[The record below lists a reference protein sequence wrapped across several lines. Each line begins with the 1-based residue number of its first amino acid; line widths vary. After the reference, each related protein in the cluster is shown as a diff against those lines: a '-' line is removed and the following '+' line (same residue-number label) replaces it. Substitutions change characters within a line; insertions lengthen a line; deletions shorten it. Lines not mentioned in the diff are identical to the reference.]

1 MLQRSDV
8 RRPEIEKMMAVVVRG
23 DATSKEDVEKAF
35 AQIEEVDLVVSTI
48 GGTPADPRADSEGNI
63 NLIEAAAAKVK
74 ETEFLL
80 LRFFVFGSFFSK
92 KKKMEEDS
100 PFFLLLFALFPFQ
113 TRAFS
118 TIKTLSQGVKKF
130 VLVTSIGCGASRDAP
145 PAQVYDVL
153 KPVLLEKDKA
163 EAALVA
169 ACKRTGMEYVIIRPG
184 GLSNE
189 RATGSAVLTEDP
201 SVCGAVARED
211 VAALVASAALKGGS
225 SGRTLSA
232 VDTSQL
238 FEKEGAAPKFE
249 VFSL

>member
-1 MLQRSDV
+1 MRAQ
-8 RRPEIEKMMAVVVRG
+8 
-23 DATSKEDVEKAF
+23 ATAASGA
-35 AQIEEVDLVVSTI
+35 
-48 GGTPADPRADSEGNI
+48 RA
-63 NLIEAAAAKVK
+63 
-74 ETEFLL
+74 
-80 LRFFVFGSFFSK
+80 K
-92 KKKMEEDS
+92 KKTG
-100 PFFLLLFALFPFQ
+100 L
-113 TRAFS
+113 
-118 TIKTLSQGVKKF
+118 QGVKKF

-153 KPVLLEKDKA
+153 RPVLLEKDKA

-169 ACKRTGMEYVIIRPG
+169 ACRQTGMEYVIVRPG

-189 RATGSAVLTEDP
+189 QATGSAVLTEDA

-211 VAALVASAALKGGS
+211 VAALVAAAALKKS
-225 SGRTLSA
+225 ASGKTLSA

>member
-1 MLQRSDV
+1 
-8 RRPEIEKMMAVVVRG
+8 MMAVVVRG

-35 AQIEEVDLVVSTI
+35 EQIEDVDLVVSTI

-63 NLIEAAAAKVK
+63 NLIEAAAAKVRR
-74 ETEFLL
+74 EG
-80 LRFFVFGSFFSK
+80 VFMSFFCPGLDKHSFGRRKTRTPHFFLFFLFSLAHQPRVFHTRLSK
-92 KKKMEEDS
+92 KK
-100 PFFLLLFALFPFQ
+100 
-113 TRAFS
+113 T
-118 TIKTLSQGVKKF
+118 QGVKKF
-130 VLVTSIGCGASRDAP
+130 VLVTSIGCGASWDAP
-145 PAQVYDVL
+145 PAQVYEVL

-169 ACKRTGMEYVIIRPG
+169 ASKRTGMDYVIIRPG

-189 RATGSAVLTEDP
+189 QATGSAVLTEDA

-211 VAALVASAALKGGS
+211 VAELVASAALKGSS
-225 SGRTLSA
+225 SGKTLSA

-238 FEKEGAAPKFE
+238 FEKEGAAPQFE